1 MHLETEISQSS
12 VSTAVITLRGR
23 LSLGSNLSL
32 LQAQIASLIDKGLKK
47 LVLDL
52 TEVEH
57 LDSASLGMLI
67 HTSGTLQSL
76 GGELRISGPNEHVA
90 ALFRLTGTEKLLHLF
105 ATKGEALVGL
115 DSYKPPLTSLL

>member
-32 LQAQIASLIDKGLKK
+32 LQAQITSLIDKGLRK

-67 HTSGTLQSL
+67 HTSGTLNNV
-76 GGELRISGPNEHVA
+76 GGELRIAGPNEHVST
-90 ALFRLTGTEKLLHLF
+90 LFKLTGTEKLLHIF
-105 ATKGEALVGL
+105 ATKEDAVVGL
-115 DSYKPPLTSLL
+115 DSYRPPLTSLL